1 MNSTTPKNI
10 LEICDICDTLTTPIS
25 IEEQLKVYE
34 SLDKVILNVLEA
46 ITSITIFNGVNFG
59 KAFYCA
65 IKDEIYSYNLYSKYK
80 GY

>member
-1 MNSTTPKNI
+1 VNSTTPKNI

-25 IEEQLKVYE
+25 IEEQLKIYE
-34 SLDKVILNVLEA
+34 SFDKAILNILEA
-46 ITSITIFNGVNFG
+46 IIPITMFNGVNFG